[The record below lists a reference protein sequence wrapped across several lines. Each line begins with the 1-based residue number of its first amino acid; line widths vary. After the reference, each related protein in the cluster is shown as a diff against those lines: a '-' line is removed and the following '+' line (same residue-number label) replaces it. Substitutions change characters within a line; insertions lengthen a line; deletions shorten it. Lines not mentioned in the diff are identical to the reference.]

1 MCRIFKIFSAFL
13 LFSFFLNSCGNKKKI
28 QSTKN
33 KIELRKTDDSNKSQ
47 TKFELSKLKNKKLKN
62 FASDWI
68 GVPYKY
74 SGKTKEGIDCSHFTC
89 TLLREVFQFPK
100 DFYLP
105 SYRLPEKFTMI
116 SKEQVKEG
124 DLVFFDIQS
133 NSKISHVGIMLDKT
147 FFIHASTSKG
157 VVVNSLE
164 ESYYQKRVSFF
175 GATSK

>member
-1 MCRIFKIFSAFL
+1 
-13 LFSFFLNSCGNKKKI
+13 
-28 QSTKN
+28 
-33 KIELRKTDDSNKSQ
+33 
-47 TKFELSKLKNKKLKN
+47 
-62 FASDWI
+62 
-68 GVPYKY
+68 VPYKY

-105 SYRLPEKFTMI
+105 SNRLPEKFTMI